1 MLQYLNVL
9 VGVLLTFNEIINEE
23 HRRKIAYTGCLLN
36 LSEFLLSVMETY
48 KYEKTEEW
56 AAYELSLCRLL
67 TEISELRVG
76 AYTIKPQHLPIVYS
90 RSVRTILC

>member
-1 MLQYLNVL
+1 MLEYLNVL